1 MYYWHK
7 NKCQKSLWSKT
18 SDFFPLNICKKP
30 QHLPIKYYV
39 SRIVFFPRKIILLK
53 KPHIEYIIWSPKLFI
68 LIIWTP
74 QKHFFSCVLYPTHD
88 KRDLK
93 YWHFPWGRISI
104 MGMFDLLRRQTI
116 NFLQESSCGKLWL
129 KRQRG
134 RINLILVSQLES
146 FLKDRHLGAS
156 LHPICQDTLQPTHLP
171 A

>member
-1 MYYWHK
+1 MLAGPFF
-7 NKCQKSLWSKT
+7 SLGRLFYFKKPT
-18 SDFFPLNICKKP
+18 LNILSD
-30 QHLPIKYYV
+30 HLSCLY
-39 SRIVFFPRKIILLK
+39 SLSEHLK
-53 KPHIEYIIWSPKLFI
+53 SI
-68 LIIWTP
+68 
-74 QKHFFSCVLYPTHD
+74 FFSCVLYPTHD

-104 MGMFDLLRRQTI
+104 MGMLDLLRRQTI